1 MAMAQVLRQTV
12 YDIDPET
19 AVDNVQ
25 TLERVRDESLA
36 SPRLTALLL
45 GLFAALAMVITA
57 AGIAGVMA
65 LTVTQRTHE
74 IGVRMAL
81 GATSRNVIVMVVGQ
95 GMTLVAAGLAA
106 GATGAFLLAR
116 MMSSLLFAVTPGDP
130 LTFGSVAAVLV
141 AVAAVSCL
149 LPARRVTA
157 IDPMLA
163 LRAE

>member
-1 MAMAQVLRQTV
+1 MAMAQLVREAV
-12 YDIDPET
+12 REVDPET

-45 GLFAALAMVITA
+45 ALFAALAMVITA

-81 GATSRNVIVMVVGQ
+81 GATSTRVIVMVRG
-95 GMTLVAAGLAA
+95 
-106 GATGAFLLAR
+106 
-116 MMSSLLFAVTPGDP
+116 
-130 LTFGSVAAVLV
+130 
-141 AVAAVSCL
+141 
-149 LPARRVTA
+149 
-157 IDPMLA
+157 
-163 LRAE
+163 